1 MYAARASIHNKA
13 PLANLTTPLFREGPP
28 PRPDGFTGLT
38 VSNGI
43 IYAVSMNGYTFAF
56 QASSGR
62 VLWRRETGFA
72 NTSAPVVVGDVAYVG
87 SGDVYALNAQDGSVR
102 WRYPTPDV
110 VTSSPV
116 IVNGVLY
123 AGSYGDR
130 VYALNATTGARL
142 WQYDTGG
149 RVYVDPVVA
158 DGTVFFGSGDGGS
171 SLYAINAQDG
181 KLVWHNSMLVDSPL
195 AVSNGVLY
203 AGSDSSFYALN
214 PRNGA
219 ILWQR
224 PLTTPLNSL
233 IMNGVIYVASS
244 SGGMDAFATS
254 SGKLLWQNAL
264 NSLHAGETTRP
275 VLIGGE
281 VYSETIDVGISPSN
295 VFIHALNARSGAEDW
310 RARVSWNESGIG
322 IAA

>member
-1 MYAARASIHNKA
+1 MYAAHVSTHA
-13 PLANLTTPLFREGPP
+13 PPLLAHVTTPLFREGPP

-195 AVSNGVLY
+195 DDLKTKKKASPWADLLC
-203 AGSDSSFYALN
+203 DLN
-214 PRNGA
+214 
-219 ILWQR
+219 
-224 PLTTPLNSL
+224 
-233 IMNGVIYVASS
+233 
-244 SGGMDAFATS
+244 AFCS
-254 SGKLLWQNAL
+254 QM
-264 NSLHAGETTRP
+264 
-275 VLIGGE
+275 
-281 VYSETIDVGISPSN
+281 VGISSVRCASRCLHSGLLTEILCFLPSDA
-295 VFIHALNARSGAEDW
+295 HAPR
-310 RARVSWNESGIG
+310 
-322 IAA
+322 